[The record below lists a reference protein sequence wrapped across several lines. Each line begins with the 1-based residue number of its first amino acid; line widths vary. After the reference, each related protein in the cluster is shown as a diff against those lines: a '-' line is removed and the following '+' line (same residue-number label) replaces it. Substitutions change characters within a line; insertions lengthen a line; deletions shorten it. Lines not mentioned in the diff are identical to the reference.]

1 MNFKFD
7 VNLGDT
13 LSKLSQAQQK
23 LANLSQP
30 MQEAAQYMEKET
42 KLNFAKQST
51 PEGAGWAGLAA
62 STLARKSGKI
72 LHETG
77 ALVGSIS
84 VMSVSSTQATVG
96 SSGVAYGIYHQ
107 MGTSKMPSRQ
117 FIGIAARHEAFIK
130 QIFEKYI
137 KSLGFD

>member
-1 MNFKFD
+1 MKFD
-7 VNLGDT
+7 FKVDTGAVLG
-13 LSKLSQAQQK
+13 KLSEAQRK
-23 LANLSQP
+23 MSNLSQP
-30 MQEAAQYMEKET
+30 MQESADYMERET

-51 PEGAGWAGLAA
+51 PDGAGWAGLAA

-84 VMSVSSTQATVG
+84 VLSVSSTQATVG

-107 MGTSKMPSRQ
+107 MGTGKMPARQ
-117 FIGIAARHEAFIK
+117 FIGIASRHETFIK

-137 KSLGFD
+137 QSLGFD

>member
-7 VNLGDT
+7 VNLGEV
-13 LSKLSQAQQK
+13 LSKLSEAQQK

-30 MQEAAQYMEKET
+30 MQEAANYMERET

-51 PEGAGWAGLAA
+51 PEGEGWAGLAA

-77 ALVGSIS
+77 ALAGSIS
-84 VMSVSSTQATVG
+84 VLSVSSTQATVG

-107 MGTSKMPSRQ
+107 MGTGKMPARR
-117 FIGIAARHEAFIK
+117 FIGIAPQHETFIK
-130 QIFEKYI
+130 QIFTRHLQ
-137 KSLGFD
+137 SLGFS